1 MKNGNEEKH
10 EQYLKTGLSL
20 FVEMSTIKF
29 NGCKKKLGKKKQA
42 INRMLIFNCEGN

>member
-29 NGCKKKLGKKKQA
+29 NGCKKKLEKKQA